1 MENRNLQEASLN
13 KSNIEKHIKKSLKD
27 KANYNKDGSINWDL
41 VNDDVMMAMPSA
53 AENEKTYTKLFNS
66 AADKMDK
73 SMSRKEN
80 TEESMQ
86 LTKNAITKSGNSNV
100 MKSFKISKL
109 KNDLAALR
117 KNLKQPNP
125 GSPKRGPAYEAKTE
139 IKKGDTVRLKKK
151 YADGPA
157 EAKMDYIVKELR
169 GPRVLIA
176 PKVWKS
182 GGIVPTESV
191 QMYMI
196 EKPAMAEATTEITQI
211 KGLTEMTDKHSAIFD
226 KLKKNDNVKIKF
238 DSTLSKGGDFVE
250 YKVLSKTT
258 VLKGKPSEQEKI
270 TLQAKSGGVKSFLR
284 RKKDG
289 KITFAI
295 GDLGASLIDM
305 KEGIEYVDE
314 AKLPAKKII
323 KDLEAKMSID
333 VIVGKYIDKRSSN
346 RDAILKIIRDYNWN
360 KFKQNI
366 NSETDKGDEAIS
378 EAKTGQIRIIDLSN
392 AHPDNRAGAKA
403 KSGFQVQKF
412 SGGKFVNQG
421 APYSSKAAA
430 EKVRGSGQHTMQFE
444 SLDEAVLRDRDYEVK
459 NNKVYISKANFKK
472 IHKDFKIAR
481 KGDEMMMVNGGSKG
495 SILVPVEFTESVEE
509 ARQLKNPKTEVMVVD
524 KAGKT
529 IVIDKTK
536 QKEYLAKGWKLAE
549 SVNETTTPM
558 RNRFGPA
565 VDSKKFDAYKKHMKA
580 NKLDEPTVR
589 MAHQNPDDAE
599 SKRMMKN
606 PAYSKGLELY
616 KASIRES
623 NLDEATMSRVAKEL
637 EDYARKHGGID
648 KMDFIKAAMMMK
660 KGQTAQLKKFVD
672 DLDTEPREKI
682 LSLMDKDSDRRKEYK
697 AFQKNIRNEEIELDE
712 GVKER
717 AVKALMTKAL
727 GGKRAKAG
735 TTSRIADNGD
745 FIVTDG
751 GGRIIG
757 RLKADSFT
765 NPLEEAAGTSAKY
778 KDNKGLFGGKYTS
791 SDRAA
796 AMSGK
801 KFIDWRNKKQSKND
815 DEHKKSDPKMFK
827 KGYAKHMVDIDK
839 AEKNAK
845 KRGIKPTFDKHKA
858 KNGLNKGKLPSN
870 KDYVEVVSEGVI
882 DDLRKIVNTK
892 SAGAVKFASGSKTKV
907 DMFTASAMVKVHDS
921 LNDANKKKFADAINK
936 DETRFMKMM
945 DFAMSKVK

>member
-80 TEESMQ
+80 TEESIQ

-125 GSPKRGPAYEAKTE
+125 GSPKRGLAYEAKTE

-196 EKPAMAEATTEITQI
+196 EKPAMAEATSEITQI

-238 DSTLSKGGDFVE
+238 DSVLSKGGDFVE

-333 VIVGKYIDKRSSN
+333 AIVGKYIDKRSSN

-378 EAKTGQIRIIDLSN
+378 EALSPQQIAKMKKQYATTGDRISTDSAMKMSAMVKKFGDEELVQLAKADIKWVSTSAITALIIKGKAKMLDESVIDEAKTGQIRIIDLSN
-392 AHPDNRAGAKA
+392 VHPDNRAGAKA

-430 EKVRGSGQHTMQFE
+430 EKVRDSGQHTMQFE

-529 IVIDKTK
+529 IVIDKIK

-549 SVNETTTPM
+549 SVNEITTPM
-558 RNRFGPA
+558 KNRFGPA

-623 NLDEATMSRVAKEL
+623 NLDE
-637 EDYARKHGGID
+637 
-648 KMDFIKAAMMMK
+648 
-660 KGQTAQLKKFVD
+660 
-672 DLDTEPREKI
+672 
-682 LSLMDKDSDRRKEYK
+682 
-697 AFQKNIRNEEIELDE
+697 

-757 RLKADSFT
+757 RLKANSFT

-845 KRGIKPTFDKHKA
+845 KRGIKPTFDKYKA

-870 KDYVEVVSEGVI
+870 EDYVKVVSEGVI